1 MSFSKEGSIKSTKTN
16 KVLVYCIF
24 IQYYVFIMN
33 NVIKLNTIDPIVE
46 RYLLS
51 VDKSSIKK
59 TLAFEYFNNDV
70 NELDRFINNQIN
82 NKVLTSDL
90 IEPKAQMEFSF

>member
-1 MSFSKEGSIKSTKTN
+1 
-16 KVLVYCIF
+16 
-24 IQYYVFIMN
+24 MN
-33 NVIKLNTIDPIVE
+33 NIVKLNNLDPIVE
-46 RYLLS
+46 RYLSS

-82 NKVLTSDL
+82 NQVLTSDL